1 MDVSNLMSS
10 ESVATRED
18 SVHGRTR
25 EILFPANGAIVLSQ
39 SSVQLHA
46 GPFSRSKLG
55 LANVPNCARLRTSN
69 PYPVPDNKGCLR
81 SKVMIR
87 CIKKEVT

>member
-1 MDVSNLMSS
+1 MSS
-10 ESVATRED
+10 ESVATGED

-55 LANVPNCARLRTSN
+55 LANVTNCARLRTSD
-69 PYPVPDNKGCLR
+69 PHPVPDDKGCLR
-81 SKVMIR
+81 C
-87 CIKKEVT
+87 CIAAS